1 MRYKVTKSGF
11 SENILA
17 GSVQT
22 HRKSPMAFLSATL
35 FIGVFLFVVAIV
47 SDIPALTGSLFQ
59 ITPGSAPATG
69 IYVSQNYAA
78 QPNERGS
85 IVIQAGEAMNQ
96 FEGVE
101 LTFAVDPSLAE
112 LIRVK
117 RTAVTQQSDIS
128 ITFPVAGVVNIA
140 IVGSSKNI
148 AKDAHLLEVELKLAR
163 SSVLQTG
170 RRIDLKLLQARTFLS
185 GIGAIAATHN
195 GRITV
200 SSNQDALD
208 LPFVPSISD
217 VDPGAYALVSG
228 APLVIRGHALPT
240 PPQVLLGS
248 RSITVLS
255 ASDSEIT
262 VQVPED
268 TVPGVYTVS
277 VESLLADEKVVVY
290 GAPAAGGQIDILE
303 EIMFADPNPVH
314 YTPAN
319 PDANIVLW
327 VPVFNP
333 LGSSDDVIGSVD
345 FSAVGGDPN
354 VIFEGVGETAIGPG
368 GETVNWFRVPESGTL
383 SLAQDLETNKG
394 YPITVRTEN
403 RSGSKDSAIL
413 MLRLQ
418 SQIAQ
423 GGMPVFGRIETVPA
437 GLVPGQDI
445 EFFVDVSDSD
455 GVDSLQLVTLRL
467 TELGGGIVEMSPAIS
482 VPSDGTVLTT
492 TTYTANYSVPEN
504 LPDGN
509 YQLEL
514 KAVDESAN
522 EAVQTFV
529 LSKSS
534 TVQQFQTPVIT
545 QAFSVPSQAPA
556 DDDTQVVFYIEV
568 EDQDGIDDIEM
579 ARINLAPIGL
589 GVEKLSLQSDISA
602 KEGRRGIFE
611 SKKLKI
617 PTTTASASYILLAE
631 VEDSQGNFVSR
642 SVPFM
647 VGAALGGSAPRII
660 ESRFVPETAAPNGDV
675 RLYVEVEDLNGAEED
690 VLTVIADF
698 TEVDLEIEELS
709 DLINFP
715 SGTLVTRTTYASK
728 TITLPDHLSVGV
740 YDIPL
745 MAVDDTNNITRTV
758 ARLRVERGG
767 AHEGQSPI
775 IDEVGAFQVPR
786 VLAND
791 GKTEGELHVMI
802 RDPDDDVLTV
812 IANLGSVAKARSASV
827 SDRDTDL
834 DLMCKTSSSIV
845 CMERGALESTGSRWF
860 ILKDINVPE
869 TTQQST
875 DPYMIEITAVDAAG
889 HTVTGSIPLTVGG
902 AEIEKELK
910 KEPVFD
916 LLVPVSASQIEL
928 VVSSPINFET
938 VDRTGKQFI
947 IKTALDASKTLAV
960 RRVSW
965 DTTGR
970 YLYLQTDPMTA
981 GETYILSVQSSFESG
996 VPVLADVRGNRFAPD
1011 RGGKMSFTFNVPTGN
1026 PPVIKD
1032 VKVIDEEHIDVFF
1045 DEPVLPSSVHPDL
1058 LNSKASLIST
1068 VLDEDRSVNDGV
1080 LSDGGRVLR
1089 LEVDPL
1095 REGDRYRLQI
1105 NGVLAP
1111 GLIES
1116 MEPVK
1121 KDFIAIFP
1129 RHGAA
1134 EDGVEIYPTADLNK
1148 DGRVD
1153 FADFTLFS
1161 SVYNTEYD
1169 RADLSDLETHGAAL
1183 EVEEEESSYNYIRTK
1198 PKEPVVGGEL
1208 PDIEF

>member
-1 MRYKVTKSGF
+1 MRKRVTRNGF
-11 SENILA
+11 SKNVLT
-17 GSVQT
+17 GSGQT
-22 HRKSPMAFLSATL
+22 HKKSPMAVISAAL
-35 FIGVFLFVVAIV
+35 FIGIFLLVVAIV
-47 SDIPALTGSLFQ
+47 SDISSLTGALFQ
-59 ITPGSAPATG
+59 IGPGIPTPATG
-69 IYVSQNYAA
+69 IYVSQGYVA

-96 FEGVE
+96 FEGME

-128 ITFPVAGVVNIA
+128 ITFPVAGVFHVA
-140 IVGSSKNI
+140 IVGASKNI

-163 SSVLQTG
+163 SSVLQVG
-170 RRIDLKLLQARTFLS
+170 RRIDLKLLQGRVSLS
-185 GIGAIAATHN
+185 GVDAAAATHD

-208 LPFVPSISD
+208 LPFTPSISD

-228 APLVIRGHALPT
+228 APLIIRGRALPLL
-240 PPQVLLGS
+240 PQVLLGS
-248 RSITVLS
+248 KPARVLS
-255 ASDSEIT
+255 ASSTAVAIE
-262 VQVPED
+262 VPED
-268 TVPGVYTVS
+268 TPPGVYTVS
-277 VESLLADEKVVVY
+277 VESLLADERVVVY
-290 GAPAAGGQIDILE
+290 GAPAPGGQVNILDE
-303 EIMFADPNPVH
+303 LMFADPNPVH

-319 PDANIVLW
+319 PDGEIVLW

-333 LGSSDDVIGSVD
+333 LGPSDNLIGSVD
-345 FSAVGGDPN
+345 FSSVGGDPN
-354 VIFEGVGETAIGPG
+354 VIFQGVGETAIGPG
-368 GETVNWFRVPESGTL
+368 GETINWFRVPESGTL
-383 SLAQDLETNKG
+383 KLAQDLETNKE
-394 YPITVRTEN
+394 YPISVRTEN
-403 RSGSKDSAIL
+403 RAGTKDTASL
-413 MLRLQ
+413 MLNLR

-423 GGMPVFGRIETVPA
+423 GGVPEFGRIETVPA
-437 GLVPGQDI
+437 GLVPGEDI
-445 EFFVDVSDSD
+445 EFFVDVSDTD
-455 GVDSLQLVTLRL
+455 GVDSIRFVTLRL
-467 TELGGGIVEMSPAIS
+467 TSLGGGIIEMSSA
-482 VPSDGTVLTT
+482 VPSLDDGTVLTT
-492 TTYTANYSVPEN
+492 TTFTAKYPVPDT

-514 KAVDESAN
+514 RAVDKSAN
-522 EAVQTFV
+522 EAIQTFV

-556 DDDTQVVFYIEV
+556 DDDTQVTFFIEV
-568 EDQDGIDDIEM
+568 EDQDGIDDVEM

-589 GVEKLSLQSDISA
+589 GVEKLTLKSDISA
-602 KEGRRGIFE
+602 KSGKRGMFE

-617 PTTTASASYILLAE
+617 PTRTASASYTLLAE
-631 VEDSQGNFVSR
+631 VEDSQGNFASK

-660 ESRFVPETAAPNGDV
+660 ESRFIPETAAPGGKV
-675 RLYVEVEDLNGAEED
+675 RLYIEVEDLNGAEEEM
-690 VLTVIADF
+690 LTVISDF
-698 TEVDLEIEELS
+698 TEVDLEVEEMD

-715 SGTLVTRTTYASK
+715 AGTLVTRTTYASK
-728 TITLPDHLSVGV
+728 TIKLPDHISVGV

-767 AHEGQSPI
+767 AHEGQPPM
-775 IDEVGAFQVPR
+775 IDGASAFQVPR
-786 VLAND
+786 VLANN
-791 GKTEGELHVMI
+791 GKTEGELHVLV

-812 IANLGSVAKARSASV
+812 IANLGSVAKALSASV

-845 CMERGALESTGSRWF
+845 CMDRGALESTGARWF
-860 ILKDINVPE
+860 VMKDIRAPE

-875 DPYMIEITAVDAAG
+875 DPYMIEITAIDAAG
-889 HTVTGSIPLTVGG
+889 HTVTGSIPLTIGG
-902 AEIEKELK
+902 AEIEEELK

-916 LLVPVSASQIEL
+916 LLVPVSASQLEL
-928 VVSSPINFET
+928 VVSSPVDAATI
-938 VDRTGKQFI
+938 DRTGKQFI
-947 IKTALDASKTLAV
+947 IRTALDATKTLDV

-970 YLYLQTDPMTA
+970 FLYLQTDPMTA

-996 VPVLADVRGNRFAPD
+996 VPALTDVRGNRFAPD
-1011 RGGKMSFTFNVPTGN
+1011 RGGKMSFTFNVPSGN

-1032 VKVIDEEHIDVFF
+1032 VKVIDGTHIDVFF
-1045 DEPVLPSSVHPDL
+1045 EEPVLPSSVHPDL
-1058 LNSKASLIST
+1058 LVSKASLIST
-1068 VLDEDRSVNDGV
+1068 VLDEDRGVIGGV
-1080 LSDGGRVLR
+1080 LSDGGRILR
-1089 LEVDPL
+1089 LEVEPL

-1116 MEPVK
+1116 MDPVK

-1129 RHGAA
+1129 RHGAS
-1134 EDGVEIYPTADLNK
+1134 DGSQIFPTADLNR

-1153 FADFTLFS
+1153 FSDFTLFS

-1169 RADLSDLETHGAAL
+1169 RADISDLETHGAAL
-1183 EVEEEESSYNYIRTK
+1183 EVEGEEDPYSYQRTK
-1198 PKEPVVGGEL
+1198 PKEPVVGGDL
-1208 PDIEF
+1208 PDIDF